1 MTPVTNGQK
10 IIFRIYNKGM
20 SGLLAAFFSSFIA
33 TLLII
38 RFEHLHSRFSAD
50 HDLSGPQKFHTI
62 SVPRIGGLSIA
73 IGILVATLLRVKTSP
88 TSNFEILLLVCAI
101 PVFGIGIVEDLTK
114 KVGVKTRLIFT
125 AIAAAMAANYL
136 GAQITRL
143 DIPGIDFLFTIP
155 GIALVFS
162 VFAITGLA
170 NAYNIIDGFNG
181 LSSMVGI
188 ITLMGLAY
196 VSFVVQDPL
205 LMYLSLVMAGAIL
218 GFFVWNYPRGLIFLG
233 DGGAYLIGF
242 WVAII
247 SVLLAARHQEVSPW
261 FAVMINA
268 YPILETLF
276 TIYRRK
282 IHQGKSPGQ
291 PDGIHFHTLIYRR
304 ILNPVCTGRKEDW
317 FTANAKTSPYLWMLT
332 VMANAPAVLWWN
344 SSAILI
350 GGTFIFTATY
360 IWLYKKVVNF
370 KTPKWLHPY

>member
-1 MTPVTNGQK
+1 
-10 IIFRIYNKGM
+10 M

-33 TLLII
+33 TLFII

-50 HDLSGPQKFHTI
+50 SDLSGPQKFHSI
-62 SVPRIGGLSIA
+62 SVPRIGGVSIA
-73 IGILVATLLRVKTSP
+73 LGVLAATLLRLQSTP
-88 TSNFEILLLVCAI
+88 TSFFEITLLVCAI
-101 PVFGIGIVEDLTK
+101 PVFGIGLTEDLTK
-114 KVGVKTRLIFT
+114 KIGVKTRLIFT

-143 DIPGIDFLFTIP
+143 DIPGIDYVLTIP
-155 GIALVFS
+155 GVAIIFT
-162 VFAITGLA
+162 VFAVTGLA

-196 VSFVVQDPL
+196 VSFAVGDPL

-218 GFFVWNYPRGLIFLG
+218 GFFVWNYPRGLIFMG

-247 SVLLAARHQEVSPW
+247 SVLLVARHPNVSPW
-261 FAVMINA
+261 FALMINA

-282 IHQGKSPGQ
+282 IHQGKSPGL

-304 ILNPVCTGRKEDW
+304 ILNPACSGKKDDW

-332 VMANAPAVLWWN
+332 AMAITPAVLWWQY
-344 SSAILI
+344 STILI
-350 GGTFIFTATY
+350 LLLLLFTCVY
-360 IWLYKKVVNF
+360 IWLYKRIVTF
-370 KTPKWLHPY
+370 RTPTWLH